1 MKVFNSFFNKTRNTK
16 TKIPFPIID
25 IYLFKWNK
33 LSHTGIHNHADK
45 GCILWLLKGEIKE
58 NIYSKK
64 LDYIGTNIHVSPS
77 ISYIHNDKGF
87 HSIKPIRSSISLHFY
102 YPKNHKT
109 KYFIK

>member
-16 TKIPFPIID
+16 TKLPFPIID

-45 GCILWLLKGEIKE
+45 GCILWLLKGEIEE
-58 NIYSKK
+58 NIYSNK
-64 LDYIGTNIHVSPS
+64 LEYIGKNIHLTPS
-77 ISYIHNDKGF
+77 ISYIHNNKGY
-87 HSIKPIRSSISLHFY
+87 HSLRPLKKSISLHFY